1 MSGVRIEARRS
12 VELTMTLG
20 AQEAADLIELLKS
33 MVGTLDHEVDA
44 FCMDLAN
51 ALADGLRAEG
61 VTVIPRVAAAP
72 RRPGGT
78 LFSQPLFSQQAIV
91 PPDAPEPTEDP
102 TPKPV
107 VVDAR
112 EAASVEPRQGRKP
125 IFK

>member
-61 VTVIPRVAAAP
+61 VTVIPRVAAP
-72 RRPGGT
+72 RRSGGT
-78 LFSQPLFSQQAIV
+78 LFSQQAIV